1 MTVTDKD
8 ATRFFMTIPEASKL
22 VVQASALG
30 KGGEVFIL
38 NMGESV
44 GILELARTLILLAGY
59 EPDEEIPIE
68 FTGLRPGEKLHE
80 QLMTDSEAE
89 VSELGEELMI
99 IRPCLPEGLD
109 LDALL
114 AELRELVEGGKAE
127 AMAERLLA
135 ISHSMGKVL

>member
-1 MTVTDKD
+1 
-8 ATRFFMTIPEASKL
+8 

-30 KGGEVFIL
+30 VGGEVFIL

-44 GILELARTLILLAGY
+44 GILELARTLIFLAGY

-89 VSELGEELMI
+89 VSELGKELMI
-99 IRPCLPEGLD
+99 IRPSLPEGLN

-114 AELRELVEGGKAE
+114 TELRELVDGGKAE

-135 ISHSMGKVL
+135 ISQSMGKVL